1 MMGLLKHIPNLLTL
15 GNLTAGVIGIMFAFQ
30 YPPKTAAYL
39 VWIACLFDFLDGFTA
54 RQLKVSSPI
63 GKQLDS
69 LADVVSFGVL
79 PSLVL
84 FNLIDSVSSN
94 QWLPYVAIL
103 IAAFSALR
111 LAKFN
116 IDENQH
122 DTFIGLPTPANALF
136 ITSLVFLHEPFFFVT
151 SSDVLL
157 SIIAI
162 IFSLL
167 LVAPL
172 PMFAMKFKDFTW
184 KSNKVRFTFL
194 VVSVLALVAWQA
206 ASISLII
213 LLYVLVSLV
222 GKQMSA

>member
-1 MMGLLKHIPNLLTL
+1 MRLLKHLPNLFTL
-15 GNLTAGVIGIMFAFQ
+15 GNLTAGVVGIMFAFQ
-30 YPPKTAAYL
+30 YPPKTAAYV

-54 RQLKVSSPI
+54 RQLNVSSPI

-84 FNLIDSVSSN
+84 FNLIDAVSSIE
-94 QWLPYVAIL
+94 WLPYTALL
-103 IAAFSALR
+103 IAACSALR

-116 IDENQH
+116 LDETQS
-122 DTFIGLPTPANALF
+122 DSFIGLPTPANALF
-136 ITSLVFLHEPFFFVT
+136 ITSLVFLKEPLYFIT

-157 SIIAI
+157 SAIAV

-167 LVAPL
+167 LIAPI
-172 PMFAMKFKDFTW
+172 PMFAMKFKNFTW
-184 KSNKVRFTFL
+184 KDNKVRFTFGAL
-194 VVSVLALVAWQA
+194 SVLVLIAWQTA
-206 ASISLII
+206 GISLLI

-222 GKQMSA
+222 NKRWLS